1 MDMEKQYVSFE
12 VTGNRYCIDIMDI
25 KEVVR
30 ESEITRLPD
39 SPSFVEGIMNL
50 RGIVIPILSL
60 KKKLG
65 LRDNGPAPAAGQQ
78 QGGLHKLIII
88 SVEGVLIGLLVDT
101 LDRVFSIDTELIQ
114 SADKFADTG
123 IDRAMIHGVV
133 KTDEKLY
140 LILDIKKIL
149 DIEEKSF
156 IQKQIVE

>member
-1 MDMEKQYVSFE
+1 MEKQYVSFE
-12 VTGNRYCIDIMDI
+12 VAGNRYCIDIMDI

-50 RGIVIPILSL
+50 RGIVIPVLSL

-65 LRDNGPAPAAGQQ
+65 LHGPATAAPEAPGT
-78 QGGLHKLIII
+78 LHKLIII
-88 SVEGVLIGLLVDT
+88 SVEGVLIALKVDT
-101 LDRVFSIDTELIQ
+101 LDRVFSIDTDMVQ

-123 IDRAMIHGVV
+123 IDRALLQGVV

-149 DIEEKSF
+149 DMEEKSF

>member
-1 MDMEKQYVSFE
+1 MEKQYVSFE

-65 LRDNGPAPAAGQQ
+65 LHEGPAPAAGA
-78 QGGLHKLIII
+78 LHKLIII
-88 SVEGVLIGLLVDT
+88 SVEGVLIGLLVDS
-101 LDRVFSIDTELIQ
+101 LDRVFSIDTEQVQ
-114 SADKFADTG
+114 SADNFADTG
-123 IDRAMIHGVV
+123 IDRALIQGVV
-133 KTDEKLY
+133 KTDDRLY

>member
-1 MDMEKQYVSFE
+1 MEKQYVSFE

-50 RGIVIPILSL
+50 RGIVIPVISL

-65 LRDNGPAPAAGQQ
+65 LQDTGPKADTDAPGT
-78 QGGLHKLIII
+78 LHKLIII
-88 SVEGVLIGLLVDT
+88 SVEGVLIGLLVGS
-101 LDRVFSIDTELIQ
+101 LDRVFSIDTEQ
-114 SADKFADTG
+114 VQPADKFADSG
-123 IDRAMIHGVV
+123 IDQALIQGVV
-133 KTDEKLY
+133 KTDERLY